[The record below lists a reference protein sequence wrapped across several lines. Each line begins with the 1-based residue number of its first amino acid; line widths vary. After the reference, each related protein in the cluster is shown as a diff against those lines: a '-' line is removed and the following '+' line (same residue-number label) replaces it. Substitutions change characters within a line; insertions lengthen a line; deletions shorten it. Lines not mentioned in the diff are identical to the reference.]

1 MLGHLRHQS
10 HPMTRRNSVSVETLE
25 HDSSKLGSQTSL
37 TLAIADV
44 TGPNLVCD

>member
-10 HPMTRRNSVSVETLE
+10 HPMTRRNFVSVETLE
-25 HDSSKLGSQTSL
+25 HDSSKLEAKLSF

-44 TGPNLVCD
+44 TGPNLVYD